1 MLLLPNKAAYGVWGR
16 AAYSIGLWSDCMF
29 RDSRAAFL
37 FVIPAI
43 VMIGLFKIWPIML
56 SFGESFAFT
65 SISGAKTFVGLENY
79 VYLFTDDPVFWDSVK
94 TTVVY
99 SLIINPLTVVI
110 ALGLALLLNTRRWYT
125 GFFRTLAFLPSAI
138 SMAVVAVI
146 WGIILDPYYGLAN
159 SMLRMVG
166 LAPQPFLTSSSQ
178 ALMCL
183 AVISLWRSAGYWMM
197 FFLAGL
203 QGIPQEIYEAAD
215 IDGATSL
222 QRTLKITIPL
232 LTRTT
237 SFVLVAN
244 TAFNFL
250 TFAPVYILT
259 KGGPRG
265 STNLLMYESFKSAF
279 VNLDIGR
286 ATAISSV
293 LLIVILIVALVE
305 LRLTK
310 ASFDY

>member
-1 MLLLPNKAAYGVWGR
+1 
-16 AAYSIGLWSDCMF
+16 MF
-29 RDSRAAFL
+29 RDTKAALVFIL
-37 FVIPAI
+37 PAFVF
-43 VMIGLFKIWPIML
+43 IGLFKIWPIVL
-56 SFGESFAFT
+56 SFGESFTFT
-65 SISGAKTFVGLENY
+65 SITGAKTFVGLENY
-79 VYLFTDDPVFWDSVK
+79 GYLFTEDPVFWGSVK
-94 TTVVY
+94 TTVLY
-99 SLIINPLTVVI
+99 SLMINPLTVAA
-110 ALGLALLLNTRRWYT
+110 ALGLALLFNRKARYT
-125 GFFRTLAFLPSAI
+125 GFFRTLSFLPSAI
-138 SMAVVAVI
+138 SMSVVAVV

-166 LAPQPFLTSSSQ
+166 LAPQPFLTSSTQ

-183 AVISLWRSAGYWMM
+183 AAISLWRSAGYWMM

-203 QGIPQEIYEAAD
+203 QGIPHEIYEAAD
-215 IDGATSL
+215 IDGASGL
-222 QRTLKITIPL
+222 QKTFRITLPL

-286 ATAISSV
+286 ATAISSILLV
-293 LLIVILIVALVE
+293 IILLIAVVE
-305 LRLTK
+305 LRLTR